1 MLTFDPEIK
10 SAIYKYAG
18 AHIANLD
25 WHLKFFSFIKNQKL
39 ATRLGEE
46 FYSARVLYKILTGL
60 EAKDWMLR
68 AQIRNQIFSY
78 ASIYEAVIYHLLFD
92 VLATEPRVISLTEF
106 PAKKLISIPKKHHAV
121 LQKYLSHDGKK
132 VIPTFEAVGHTDVSK
147 VRFDRKAE
155 CAFELGFITKP
166 LCADLVTIYEAR
178 NAIHIHAEIK
188 KSLDYQIELS
198 KKAYRRLKPFKNQI
212 IARLNGLGI
221 A

>member
-1 MLTFDPEIK
+1 MMTFDAKIK
-10 SAIYKYAG
+10 SAIENYAG
-18 AHIANLD
+18 AHIADVN
-25 WHLKFFSFIKNQKL
+25 WHINFFSFIRHQKL

-46 FYSARVLYKILTGL
+46 FYSARILYKIMTGL

-78 ASIYEAVIYHLLFD
+78 ASIYEAVIHHLLFTI
-92 VLATEPRVISLTEF
+92 LATEPRVISLTEF
-106 PAKKLISIPKKHHAV
+106 VTKKLISIPEKHEAI

-132 VIPTFEAVGHTDVSK
+132 VVPTFETTARTDESK

-155 CAFELGFITKP
+155 CAFELGFITKY
-166 LCADLVTIYEAR
+166 LCADLIEIYEAR

-188 KSLDYQIELS
+188 KSLDYQIDLS

-212 IARLNGLGI
+212 VAQINSLGI